1 MVAGVPAAERKELGL
16 TSWDSFFYLNQGGI
30 GSVPGMDDA
39 AEFAD
44 TQKALSTVGI
54 SVSSQWDIFKVCAA
68 LLHIGNINIT
78 AVRDEAQIDDNNPA
92 LVKATELLGV
102 DKNEFKTWII
112 KKQIITRSEKIV
124 TSLNQHQATTGR
136 DSVAKFIYSML
147 FDWLVRV
154 INVNL
159 APEQEVGCFIG
170 VLDIYGYIVARKLTC
185 IVGLST
191 SRRIR
196 LSSSVL
202 ITPMRNYS
210 KSSISTCSSWNRRST
225 WRKRSIGVSLI
236 LMIISLVLI

>member
-16 TSWDSFFYLNQGGI
+16 TSWDSFFYLKQGGI
-30 GSVPGMDDA
+30 GSVPGIDDA

-68 LLHIGNINIT
+68 LLHIGNIEIT
-78 AVRDEAQIDDNNPA
+78 AERDEAQIADDDPA
-92 LVKATELLGV
+92 LIMATGLLGV
-102 DKNEFKTWII
+102 DKEEFKTWIV

-124 TSLNQHQATTGR
+124 TGLSQHQAVTGR

-159 APEQEVGCFIG
+159 APEEDVGCFIG
-170 VLDIYGYIVARKLTC
+170 VLDIYGFEHFKKNSFEQFCINYANEKLQQEFNQHVFKLEQEEYVTEK
-185 IVGLST
+185 INWV
-191 SRRIR
+191 
-196 LSSSVL
+196 
-202 ITPMRNYS
+202 
-210 KSSISTCSSWNRRST
+210 
-225 WRKRSIGVSLI
+225 
-236 LMIISLVLI
+236 